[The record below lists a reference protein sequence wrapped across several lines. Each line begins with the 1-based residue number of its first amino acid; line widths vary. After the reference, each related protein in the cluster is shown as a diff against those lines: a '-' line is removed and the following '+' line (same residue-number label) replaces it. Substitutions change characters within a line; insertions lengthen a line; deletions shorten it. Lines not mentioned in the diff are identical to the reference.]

1 MNSNCS
7 TCQSELE
14 IQLLVFDNN
23 VVPCKHFTYCKICDR
38 KPDRRK
44 EHLGGLLD
52 AIKEDMMGADLLT
65 KLWLE
70 IRKRQIDDNIDE
82 ATN

>member
-1 MNSNCS
+1 MDLNCGLCEAS
-7 TCQSELE
+7 LE
-14 IQLLVFDNN
+14 INETGRVVFC
-23 VVPCKHFTYCKICDR
+23 PQCDR

-52 AIKEDMMGADLLT
+52 AIKEDMIGADLLT

-70 IRKRQIDDNIDE
+70 ARKKQIDDNIDE